1 MTTARDEAV
10 QLVRDGAV
18 ELPGLKDDL
27 HRLQKTLAEKEEE
40 LVECIH
46 IHAYIRSYVHTCIHA
61 YWMTCIQKE
70 ELARAFYQS
79 ERSL

>member
-10 QLVRDGAV
+10 QLVRDGAA

-46 IHAYIRSYVHTCIHA
+46 IHAYICTC
-61 YWMTCIQKE
+61 TCKCS
-70 ELARAFYQS
+70 LVYAFRKLVGCLDVY
-79 ERSL
+79 

>member
-10 QLVRDGAV
+10 QLVRNGAA

-46 IHAYIRSYVHTCIHA
+46 IHG
-61 YWMTCIQKE
+61 
-70 ELARAFYQS
+70 RAFRK
-79 ERSL
+79 RS